1 MGFYL
6 STPFSMVDFLL
17 PSLPEGTA
25 RNSKQKIAMPATQPT
40 LLAKARG
47 QSTSLHFDV
56 GNPDTW
62 PVTVTW
68 GSVRCSPPYISR
80 TFRYDRFLPTHI
92 SPTKW
97 GRMIRNHLG
106 RVWGTLQ
113 NLIQN

>member
-56 GNPDTW
+56 GNP
-62 PVTVTW
+62 
-68 GSVRCSPPYISR
+68 GHLASYC
-80 TFRYDRFLPTHI
+80 
-92 SPTKW
+92 
-97 GRMIRNHLG
+97 HLG
-106 RVWGTLQ
+106 VSPLQ
-113 NLIQN
+113 SSIYFKDIPV